1 MKTIIYILTSFTC
14 LVGCK
19 SSIEKDQKLEPGMYY
34 LNRNLSNDTL
44 FFQSNK
50 PKSIIRDWGLKKWK
64 ITEDSVLRF
73 DDRGILTFSGM
84 DKCSYSVKQD
94 TLILEY
100 NSPDTDGAKRKK
112 EIEKYLVIETTKISL
127 TLDPIYGGN
136 SKKTHTRLDIQL

>member
-1 MKTIIYILTSFTC
+1 
-14 LVGCK
+14 
-19 SSIEKDQKLEPGMYY
+19 MYY

-127 TLDPIYGGN
+127 TLVPIYGGN
-136 SKKTHTRLDIQL
+136 SKKTHTRRDIQL